1 MQPESCSRS
10 KDKYILNV
18 PIFNRACNPSKYK
31 TDISSNRFIYWV
43 SMTKTMMMA
52 TMAVWAGGQWIWN
65 VPQTTVLE
73 RTMGALQHP
82 NPLTLIGSLL
92 RVEPTL
98 SLFSLSLPLQLPL
111 SLSCHPFT
119 STFTII
125 ICVTWQK
132 SCQLEVDLSRTRI
145 WDPQLLLL
153 STILILD
160 QCHHLC
166 SMSRVNVSQK
176 KLEFWIIRRSFVN
189 WTLYSNSELL
199 NISFLGEEVHGDSW
213 RKVTFW
219 YFLSSTN
226 CNFMFPLKRQMSGG
240 GHATFSSKFSFSQIL
255 WRTDI
260 WFNMIKM
267 IKNGSFSLE
276 RFTSSSMFPLCF
288 YISPVCRS

>member
-1 MQPESCSRS
+1 MIGKVFTAIGNVCVQYLIMTRERFDFCAASDARSNLQSEWGRVVNYMRGGTSNFHWGRLVVILIWATIAIIFIFSRNCAPQNFCSQLKLLNMQPESCSRS

-31 TDISSNRFIYWV
+31 TDISSNLFIYWV

-111 SLSCHPFT
+111 PLSCHPFT

-145 WDPQLLLL
+145 WDPQLLLI

-166 SMSRVNVSQK
+166 SMYRVNVSQK
-176 KLEFWIIRRSFVN
+176 KLEFWIIRTRSFVY
-189 WTLYSNSELL
+189 WTHLILL
-199 NISFLGEEVHGDSW
+199 IL
-213 RKVTFW
+213 
-219 YFLSSTN
+219 N
-226 CNFMFPLKRQMSGG
+226 C
-240 GHATFSSKFSFSQIL
+240 
-255 WRTDI
+255 
-260 WFNMIKM
+260 
-267 IKNGSFSLE
+267 
-276 RFTSSSMFPLCF
+276 
-288 YISPVCRS
+288 